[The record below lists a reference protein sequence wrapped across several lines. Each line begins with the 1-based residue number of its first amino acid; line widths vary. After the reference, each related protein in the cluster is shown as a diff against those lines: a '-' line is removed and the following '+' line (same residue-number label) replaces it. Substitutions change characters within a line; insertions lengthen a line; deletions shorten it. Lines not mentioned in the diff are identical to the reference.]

1 VSTTRLSL
9 LYDRLGEGHT
19 LTLLRSDRAMTDCRP
34 VSLFSLQTARQLADE
49 IGVAIDKRRFRANI
63 YMDLDSG
70 SFAED
75 EFVGREL
82 RIGSKLVVSV
92 LERDPRCKMITLDPD
107 TAEANPAVLRTVVRA
122 HENRAG
128 VYGAVLIEGTVQP
141 GDAIELVD

>member
-1 VSTTRLSL
+1 
-9 LYDRLGEGHT
+9 
-19 LTLLRSDRAMTDCRP
+19 

-70 SFAED
+70 GFAED

-82 RIGSKLVVSV
+82 RIGSKLVISV
-92 LERDPRCKMITLDPD
+92 LERDPRCKMITLDPE
-107 TAEANPAVLRTVVRA
+107 TAEANPAILRTVVRA

-128 VYGAVLIEGTVQP
+128 VYGAVLIEGTVRP
-141 GDAIELVD
+141 GDAIELAD